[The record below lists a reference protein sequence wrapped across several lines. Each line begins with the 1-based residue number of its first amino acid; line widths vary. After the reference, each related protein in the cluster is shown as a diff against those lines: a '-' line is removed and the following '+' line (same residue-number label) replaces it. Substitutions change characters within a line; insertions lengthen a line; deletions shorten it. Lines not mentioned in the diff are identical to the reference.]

1 MEFRTRLDQ
10 LLGYV
15 PMYKLVVMGLLAIA
29 MAAVLLMV
37 NGYLVY
43 SPIIFVAMLLVC
55 VATAYGSN
63 VLFGWLFG
71 VRPQAESAVIT
82 GLIIALLYS
91 PPETIIGAVKIALV
105 VVIAMASK
113 YVLVWRAKHIFN
125 PAAIAIVLASI
136 SGLAYA
142 SWWIATPALLPITV
156 IVAFVIL
163 YKTQKLQMAGAFLL
177 AAAFVISLRTFID
190 GETTFAVY
198 VMTLTSWPLV
208 FFAGVMLSEPL
219 TLAPQRKQQIGIAIA
234 VGVLAALPLHYATVT
249 MTPALALVI
258 GNILAFYFGTR
269 RGVTLRFVAKKKQGD
284 DGYEFLFDVPKF
296 QYIPGQYIELH
307 VPHTKA
313 DFRGTRRVF
322 SLIGTPGENQ
332 VSFATKFPKK
342 HSSFK
347 SALLRLKTGDKIQA
361 VRVAG
366 DFTLPN
372 NEKIPVLAIAGG
384 IGITPFVSFAMNAG
398 GREITI
404 LYAPST
410 EEHIAFAKELAHLN
424 VKVVLVTPHDVML
437 HDGWQHEKTQLSKEL
452 ISKYLEPGV
461 EVYVSGPPKMVTNIA
476 GQVKKL
482 GVKKVRTDHF
492 SGY

>member
-1 MEFRTRLDQ
+1 MMEFRTRLDQ

-113 YVLVWRAKHIFN
+113 YVLVWQAKHIFN

-163 YKTQKLQMAGAFLL
+163 YKTQRLQMAGAFLL
-177 AAAFVISLRTFID
+177 AAAFVISLRTF
-190 GETTFAVY
+190 
-198 VMTLTSWPLV
+198 
-208 FFAGVMLSEPL
+208 
-219 TLAPQRKQQIGIAIA
+219 K
-234 VGVLAALPLHYATVT
+234 
-249 MTPALALVI
+249 
-258 GNILAFYFGTR
+258 
-269 RGVTLRFVAKKKQGD
+269 
-284 DGYEFLFDVPKF
+284 
-296 QYIPGQYIELH
+296 
-307 VPHTKA
+307 
-313 DFRGTRRVF
+313 
-322 SLIGTPGENQ
+322 
-332 VSFATKFPKK
+332 
-342 HSSFK
+342 
-347 SALLRLKTGDKIQA
+347 
-361 VRVAG
+361 
-366 DFTLPN
+366 
-372 NEKIPVLAIAGG
+372 
-384 IGITPFVSFAMNAG
+384 
-398 GREITI
+398 
-404 LYAPST
+404 
-410 EEHIAFAKELAHLN
+410 
-424 VKVVLVTPHDVML
+424 
-437 HDGWQHEKTQLSKEL
+437 
-452 ISKYLEPGV
+452 
-461 EVYVSGPPKMVTNIA
+461 
-476 GQVKKL
+476 
-482 GVKKVRTDHF
+482 
-492 SGY
+492 